1 MGVLGIKLRTSS
13 NIHYFESGGFDLKIG
28 ESVVVKTDNGTEIGY
43 VIISS
48 EQIIFSEI
56 VEIPE
61 PILRKATE
69 EDMVNSRI

>member
-1 MGVLGIKLRTSS
+1 MGILGIRLANSC
-13 NIHYFESGGFDLKIG
+13 NVHYFESGEFDLKIG
-28 ESVVVKTDNGTEIGY
+28 ESVVVKTDHGTEIGY

-56 VEIPE
+56 VETPE

-69 EDMVNSRI
+69 EDMLDS